1 MWLELLY
8 LVLFLFASFLVN
20 VDVAP
25 SALMLLIGAVYW
37 RHDGSIL
44 QEVYNYLL
52 EHPWMSLGCICLYF
66 SIGLLWFLW
75 KWKAYVTKQKGAIIK
90 RIQSY
95 SEPVTDALLQK
106 EFKEYIP
113 YAMRHYY
120 WATHWPLS
128 MCHDLFTDFLK
139 DVFNILFNGALQRAV
154 IYILSSTITVNDFL
168 PEPGRAPR
176 PVRKRL
182 FSED

>member
-1 MWLELLY
+1 MHPFTLNCDRRSEENIWCS
-8 LVLFLFASFLVN
+8 LVSQMQWPLFL
-20 VDVAP
+20 
-25 SALMLLIGAVYW
+25 LL
-37 RHDGSIL
+37 
-44 QEVYNYLL
+44 
-52 EHPWMSLGCICLYF
+52 LGLHHIP
-66 SIGLLWFLW
+66 
-75 KWKAYVTKQKGAIIK
+75 
-90 RIQSY
+90 R
-95 SEPVTDALLQK
+95 DALLQK